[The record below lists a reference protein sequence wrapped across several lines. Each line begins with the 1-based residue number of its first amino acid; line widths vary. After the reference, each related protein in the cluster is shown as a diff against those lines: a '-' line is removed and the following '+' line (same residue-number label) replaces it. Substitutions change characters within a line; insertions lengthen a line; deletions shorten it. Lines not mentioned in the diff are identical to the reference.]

1 MNYLAHFYLADPD
14 ADLMFGNFIGDG
26 VRGSDLRRFSAQI
39 ARGVR
44 FHRFIDTFTDG
55 HDDVL
60 NAKKLFYPSQSKYSG
75 VVVDVLF
82 DHLLALKWDE
92 HHEESLEEFARR
104 CYAVIDEKNGFL
116 PIRSERFFR
125 YMIQNQILTQY
136 ATRKGIENVF
146 LGMDHRTSFD
156 SNMVKALDESDAFWV
171 ELNTCFDRFFPK
183 LIKACTEWKKT
194 H

>member
-1 MNYLAHFYLADPD
+1 
-14 ADLMFGNFIGDG
+14 MFGNFIGDG
-26 VRGSDLRRFSAQI
+26 VRGSDLRRFPAQI

-92 HHEESLEEFARR
+92 HHVETLEDFAKR
-104 CYAVIDEKNGFL
+104 CYAVIDEKSRFL
-116 PIRSERFFR
+116 PTRSERFFR
-125 YMIQNQILTQY
+125 YMVQKQILTQY
-136 ATRKGIENVF
+136 ATREGIVNVF
-146 LGMDHRTSFD
+146 QGMDHRTSFA
-156 SNMVKALDESDAFWV
+156 SNMAEALGESEAFWV
-171 ELNTCFDRFFPK
+171 ELNTCFDRFFPN
-183 LIKACTEWKKT
+183 LITACNEWKEI